1 MNRNDKIYT
10 SPTPRRNGLRVAVL
24 TGAAFLL
31 GGLIL
36 PNLQVRWREPES
48 KAAPPVPPPKT
59 PPLPQSEVY
68 ARAAQIAGPAVVN
81 IDTLQRVRPSPF
93 EDMMADGQQ
102 PKYSAKEGSGV
113 IIDAAGDVI
122 TNEHVVGAVS
132 EEGKRINVTLMDGRK
147 FTGTVVGADPT
158 ADIALVHLDVKGA
171 ANLPI
176 AKLGAAATLVPGQM
190 AVAIG
195 NPLGFRFT
203 VTHGVISALGRPLGE
218 FENLIQT
225 DAAINPGNSG
235 GPLVNMKGEVI
246 GINTLVDL
254 RGQNIGFAIPIETA
268 LRVAA
273 ELKKFGRIKRGWL
286 GIGVQTNT
294 SQIAAYYGLP
304 NVAGVVTVGVYQ
316 RSPALN
322 AGIQRGDV
330 ITKIDGNRVQSDAE
344 YRAAERK
351 LKIGQRVT
359 VELQRGANAGKVT
372 LTVGEAPTSARR
384 PNE

>member
-1 MNRNDKIYT
+1 MNQNNT
-10 SPTPRRNGLRVAVL
+10 SFPAPRRNGLRVALL
-24 TGAAFLL
+24 TGGAFLL

-48 KAAPPVPPPKT
+48 KAAPPVTPPKA
-59 PPLPQSEVY
+59 PPLPESEVY

-81 IDTLQRVRPSPF
+81 IDTLQRVRPSLF
-93 EDMMADGQQ
+93 EEMTTDGQQ
-102 PKYSAKEGSGV
+102 PRYSAKEGSGV
-113 IIDAAGDVI
+113 IIDAAGDI
-122 TNEHVVGAVS
+122 LTNEHVVGAVS

-147 FTGTVVGADPT
+147 FTGTVVGADHT
-158 ADIALVHLDVKGA
+158 ADIALVRLDTKGA

-176 AKLGAAATLVPGQM
+176 AKLGTATTLVPGQM
-190 AVAIG
+190 TVAIG

-203 VTHGVISALGRPLGE
+203 VTHGVVSALGRPLGE

-225 DAAINPGNSG
+225 DTAINPGNSG
-235 GPLVNMKGEVI
+235 GPLVNLKGEVI
-246 GINTLVDL
+246 GINTLVDS
-254 RGQNIGFAIPIETA
+254 RGQNIGFAIPIDTA
-268 LRVAA
+268 LRVAD
-273 ELKKFGRIKRGWL
+273 ELKKFGHLKRPWL

-294 SQIAAYYGLP
+294 SQIANYYGLP
-304 NVAGVVTVGVYQ
+304 NVAGVLTVGVYQ
-316 RSPALN
+316 NSPALG

-330 ITKIDGNRVQSDAE
+330 ITKIDGVRVQSDAE

-359 VELQRGANAGKVT
+359 VELQRGTNAGKVA
-372 LTVGEAPTSARR
+372 LTVGEAPTATKR

>member
-1 MNRNDKIYT
+1 MNRNDNHFSI
-10 SPTPRRNGLRVAVL
+10 SRRNGLRVAVL

-48 KAAPPVPPPKT
+48 RAAPPVAPPKA
-59 PPLPQSEVY
+59 PPLAESELY
-68 ARAAQIAGPAVVN
+68 ARAAQLAGPAVVN
-81 IDTLQRVRPSPF
+81 IDTLQRVRPSMF
-93 EDMMADGQQ
+93 EDMMTDGQPQ
-102 PKYSAKEGSGV
+102 FSAKEGSGV
-113 IIDAAGDVI
+113 IINDRGDI
-122 TNEHVVGAVS
+122 LTNEHVVGAVS

-147 FTGTVVGADPT
+147 FTGTVVGADHT
-158 ADIALVHLDVKGA
+158 ADIALVRLDTKGA
-171 ANLPI
+171 ANLPV
-176 AKLGAAATLVPGQM
+176 AKLGTATTLVPGQM
-190 AVAIG
+190 TVAIG

-235 GPLVNMKGEVI
+235 GPLVNIKGEVI

-254 RGQNIGFAIPIETA
+254 RGQNIGFAIPIDTA
-268 LRVAA
+268 LRVAD
-273 ELKKFGRIKRGWL
+273 ELKKFGRIKRPWL
-286 GIGVQTNT
+286 GVGVQTNT

-304 NVAGVVTVGVYQ
+304 NVAGVVTVGVFAH
-316 RSPALN
+316 SPALN
-322 AGIQRGDV
+322 AGLQRGDV
-330 ITKIDGNRVQSDAE
+330 ITRVDGVRVQSDAE

-359 VELQRGANAGKVT
+359 VELQRGSDSGKVT
-372 LTVGEAPTSARR
+372 LAVGEAPTAAKR